1 MKLLTKPNTCCE
13 SRTWITDIN
22 TSPPK
27 ETPLR
32 SVLNEIM
39 IKFYCST
46 EDTIIYEFA
55 HAKPL
60 FMSNTEKRRKTK
72 IPHRYIPIRL
82 CLKAKDMI

>member
-1 MKLLTKPNTCCE
+1 MHSAVSLSQLKVRKIYNQTLLKKE
-13 SRTWITDIN
+13 
-22 TSPPK
+22 

-60 FMSNTEKRRKTK
+60 FMSNTEKRRKKKCHTA
-72 IPHRYIPIRL
+72 IFQL
-82 CLKAKDMI
+82 DSALKRRI